1 MCTISWIHD
10 KDGYELL
17 CNRDEKLTR
26 KSALEPRLA
35 VRNGTR
41 FLAPVDGDFGG
52 TWIAT
57 NEFGVSVCLLN
68 GANLTG
74 SETHAAAPGRS
85 RGLLLL
91 DLIPLPSVAA
101 ICDRLRETDISAS
114 APFTL
119 AALEPGH
126 PAAVLE
132 WDRSKKTL
140 LFQDADPYMLT
151 SSSFDPE
158 GVRLNRQKEYSRVQ
172 DGEGLFAF
180 HRSHAPARGA
190 YSTCMHRADA
200 QTVSFSWIQVSR
212 KETDFFYIPGAPCE
226 KLPGMRLKLA
236 RYPSSGS
243 SQQHPAR
250 AGQDREAS

>member
-1 MCTISWIHD
+1 MCTISWIRD
-10 KDGYELL
+10 ANGYQLL

-26 KSALEPRLA
+26 KPALEPRLA

-74 SETHAAAPGRS
+74 SEIHVTAPWRS
-85 RGLLLL
+85 RGLLPL
-91 DLIPLPSVAA
+91 DLIPEPTVTA
-101 ICDRLRETDISAS
+101 ICKRLKETDLSAF

-132 WDRSKKTL
+132 WDGSKKTL
-140 LFQDADPYMLT
+140 LFEEAERFMLT
-151 SSSFDPE
+151 SSSFDSE
-158 GVRLNRQKEYSRVQ
+158 EVRRRRQEEYDRVQ
-172 DGEGLFAF
+172 AGEELFDF
-180 HRSHAPARGA
+180 HRSHAPARSA

-200 QTVSFSWIQVSR
+200 ETVSFSWIRVS
-212 KETDFFYIPGAPCE
+212 ELTATFYYTPAAPCQQVAGVSK
-226 KLPGMRLKLA
+226 KLLRRPVLSAL
-236 RYPSSGS
+236 SSVS
-243 SQQHPAR
+243 IP
-250 AGQDREAS
+250 

>member
-1 MCTISWIHD
+1 MCTVSWIHD
-10 KDGYELL
+10 DGGYQLL

-35 VRNGTR
+35 VRNDTR
-41 FLAPVDGDFGG
+41 FLAPADGDFGG

-74 SETHAAAPGRS
+74 SEIHGGAPGRS
-85 RGLLLL
+85 RGLLVL
-91 DLIPLPSVAA
+91 DLIPLASVAA
-101 ICDRLRETDISAS
+101 MCDRLRETDLSAF

-119 AALEPGH
+119 AVLEPGR
-126 PAAVLE
+126 PVAILE
-132 WDRSKKTL
+132 WDGSKKTL
-140 LFQDADPYMLT
+140 LFEGAERFMLT
-151 SSSFDPE
+151 SSSFDSE
-158 GVRLNRQKEYSRVQ
+158 EVRRSRQKEYSHVH
-172 DGEGLFAF
+172 DGEGLFDF
-180 HRSHAPARGA
+180 HRSHSPARSA
-190 YSTCMHRADA
+190 YSVCMHRADA
-200 QTVSFSWIQVSR
+200 ETVSFSKIQVSR
-212 KETDFFYIPGAPCE
+212 EETDFYYTPGAPCE
-226 KLPGMRLKLA
+226 KLPGVRLKLV

>member
-10 KDGYELL
+10 ANGYQLL

-68 GANLTG
+68 GANLTS
-74 SETHAAAPGRS
+74 SEIHAAAPRRS

-91 DLIPLPSVAA
+91 DLIPVPSVAA
-101 ICDRLRETDISAS
+101 ICNRLRETDLSVFA
-114 APFTL
+114 AFTL
-119 AALEPGH
+119 ATLEPGH

-132 WDRSKKTL
+132 WDGSKKTL
-140 LFQDADPYMLT
+140 LFEEADRFMLT
-151 SSSFDPE
+151 SSSFDSE
-158 GVRLNRQKEYSRVQ
+158 EVRRSRQEEYSHVQ
-172 DGEGLFAF
+172 ADEGLFAF
-180 HRSHAPARGA
+180 HRSHAPARSA

-200 QTVSFSWIQVSR
+200 ETVSFSWIRVS
-212 KETDFFYIPGAPCE
+212 ELLATFYYTPAAPCQQVAGVSK
-226 KLPGMRLKLA
+226 KLLRRPVLSAL
-236 RYPSSGS
+236 SS
-243 SQQHPAR
+243 
-250 AGQDREAS
+250 ASIR